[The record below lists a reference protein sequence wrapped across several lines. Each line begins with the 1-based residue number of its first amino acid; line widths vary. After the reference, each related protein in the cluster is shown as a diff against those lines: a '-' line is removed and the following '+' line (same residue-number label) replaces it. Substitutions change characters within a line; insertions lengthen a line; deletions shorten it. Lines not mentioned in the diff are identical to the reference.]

1 MTKCILIVDDEE
13 DIRSITK
20 MALEMGTDWTILTAS
35 SGLEALEVAATNRPD
50 TILLDMMMPGMD
62 GRATLK
68 QLKANAA
75 TQLIPV
81 IMVTAKAQPN
91 NLSGLE
97 DLEVAAVLAKPF
109 RPLKLA
115 GEITTILGW
124 S

>member
-13 DIRSITK
+13 DIRAITK

-35 SGLEALEVAATNRPD
+35 SGSEALEVAAASHPD
-50 TILLDMMMPGMD
+50 TILLDMMMPEMD

-68 QLKANAA
+68 RLKADAA
-75 TQLIPV
+75 TQPIPV
-81 IMVTAKAQPN
+81 IMVTAKAQPSS
-91 NLSGLE
+91 LTEFE

-115 GEITTILGW
+115 GEITAILGW